1 MKKLLS
7 ILVLGLLLSSNFV
20 FSENYKTGQ
29 EIEGQIVFSKKMY
42 ELAAN
47 LTLIVHFAFIL
58 FVVFGALLFFVAT
71 KIIFIH
77 IPAFIWGSYIELTHS
92 ICPLTYLENW
102 FLHKAN
108 LTTYSEGFIQNY
120 LVPIVYPMNL
130 TKDLQICLGIV
141 LIVVNMI
148 IYGFIISKLKKKF

>member
-1 MKKLLS
+1 
-7 ILVLGLLLSSNFV
+7 
-20 FSENYKTGQ
+20 
-29 EIEGQIVFSKKMY
+29 MY

-58 FVVFGALLFFVAT
+58 FVVFGALLFFVTT

-77 IPAFIWGSYIELTHS
+77 FPALIWGSYIELTNS

-102 FLHKAN
+102 LLQKAN

-120 LVPIVYPMNL
+120 LVPIVYPVNL
-130 TKDLQICLGIV
+130 TKDIQIYLGIA
-141 LIVVNMI
+141 LIVINIV
-148 IYGFIISKLKKKF
+148 IYAFIFIKMKKNFK

>member
-1 MKKLLS
+1 
-7 ILVLGLLLSSNFV
+7 
-20 FSENYKTGQ
+20 
-29 EIEGQIVFSKKMY
+29 MY

-58 FVVFGALLFFVAT
+58 FVVFGALLFFVTT

-77 IPAFIWGSYIELTHS
+77 FPALIWGSHIELTNS

-120 LVPIVYPMNL
+120 LMPIVYPVSL
-130 TKDLQICLGIV
+130 TKDLQIYLGIA
-141 LIVVNMI
+141 LIVINIVF
-148 IYGFIISKLKKKF
+148 YAFIFNKLKKNFK

>member
-1 MKKLLS
+1 
-7 ILVLGLLLSSNFV
+7 
-20 FSENYKTGQ
+20 
-29 EIEGQIVFSKKMY
+29 MY

-47 LTLIVHFAFIL
+47 LTLIIHFAFIL
-58 FVVFGALLFFVAT
+58 FVIFGSLFFFITT

-77 IPAFIWGSYIELTHS
+77 IPAFIWGSYIELTNS

-120 LVPIVYPMNL
+120 LVPIVYPVSL
-130 TKDLQICLGIV
+130 TKDLQIYIGIA
-141 LIVVNMI
+141 LIVINIV
-148 IYGFIISKLKKKF
+148 IYAFIFSKLKKNFK

>member
-1 MKKLLS
+1 
-7 ILVLGLLLSSNFV
+7 
-20 FSENYKTGQ
+20 
-29 EIEGQIVFSKKMY
+29 MY

-47 LTLIVHFAFIL
+47 LTLIIHFAFIL
-58 FVVFGALLFFVAT
+58 IVIFGAFLFFITT

-130 TKDLQICLGIV
+130 TNDLQIYLGIALIVLNIIVYV
-141 LIVVNMI
+141 LIIN
-148 IYGFIISKLKKKF
+148 KLKKNFK

>member
-1 MKKLLS
+1 
-7 ILVLGLLLSSNFV
+7 
-20 FSENYKTGQ
+20 
-29 EIEGQIVFSKKMY
+29 MY

-77 IPAFIWGSYIELTHS
+77 FPALIWGSYIELTNS

-120 LVPIVYPMNL
+120 LVPIVYPTNL
-130 TKDLQICLGIV
+130 TKDIQIFLGIA
-141 LIVVNMI
+141 LILINIV
-148 IYGFIISKLKKKF
+148 IYAFIFNKLKKNFK

>member
-1 MKKLLS
+1 
-7 ILVLGLLLSSNFV
+7 
-20 FSENYKTGQ
+20 
-29 EIEGQIVFSKKMY
+29 MY

-58 FVVFGALLFFVAT
+58 FVVFGALLFFVTT

-77 IPAFIWGSYIELTHS
+77 FPALIWGSYIELTHS

-120 LVPIVYPMNL
+120 LVPIVYPANL
-130 TKDLQICLGIV
+130 NTDIQIYLGIA
-141 LIVVNMI
+141 LIVINIVF
-148 IYGFIISKLKKKF
+148 YAFIFNKLKKNFK

>member
-1 MKKLLS
+1 
-7 ILVLGLLLSSNFV
+7 
-20 FSENYKTGQ
+20 
-29 EIEGQIVFSKKMY
+29 MY
-42 ELAAN
+42 EIAAN
-47 LTLIVHFAFIL
+47 LTLIIHFAFIL
-58 FVVFGALLFFVAT
+58 FVIFGALLFFASV

-77 IPAFIWGSYIELTHS
+77 VPALIWGSYIELTNS

-130 TKDLQICLGIV
+130 TKDLQIYLGIT
-141 LIVVNMI
+141 LIVINII
-148 IYGFIISKLKKKF
+148 IYAFIFNKLKKNF

>member
-1 MKKLLS
+1 
-7 ILVLGLLLSSNFV
+7 
-20 FSENYKTGQ
+20 
-29 EIEGQIVFSKKMY
+29 MY

-77 IPAFIWGSYIELTHS
+77 FPALIWGSYIELTNS

-120 LVPIVYPMNL
+120 LVPIVYPVSL
-130 TKDLQICLGIV
+130 TKDLQIYLGIA
-141 LIVVNMI
+141 LIVMNIVF
-148 IYGFIISKLKKKF
+148 YVFIFNKLKKNFK

>member
-1 MKKLLS
+1 
-7 ILVLGLLLSSNFV
+7 
-20 FSENYKTGQ
+20 
-29 EIEGQIVFSKKMY
+29 MY
-42 ELAAN
+42 ELAAD

-77 IPAFIWGSYIELTHS
+77 FPALIWGSYIELTNS

-120 LVPIVYPMNL
+120 LVPIVYPVSL
-130 TKDLQICLGIV
+130 TKDLQIYLGIA
-141 LIVVNMI
+141 LIVINIVF
-148 IYGFIISKLKKKF
+148 YAFIFNKLKKNFK

>member
-1 MKKLLS
+1 
-7 ILVLGLLLSSNFV
+7 
-20 FSENYKTGQ
+20 
-29 EIEGQIVFSKKMY
+29 MY
-42 ELAAN
+42 EIAAD
-47 LTLIVHFAFIL
+47 LILIIHFTFIL
-58 FVVFGALLFFVAT
+58 FVVFGALLLFASI

-77 IPAFIWGSYIELTHS
+77 IPAVIWGSYIELTNS

-130 TKDLQICLGIV
+130 TKDLQIYLGIALIVLNIVVYV
-141 LIVVNMI
+141 LIIN
-148 IYGFIISKLKKKF
+148 KLIKNFK